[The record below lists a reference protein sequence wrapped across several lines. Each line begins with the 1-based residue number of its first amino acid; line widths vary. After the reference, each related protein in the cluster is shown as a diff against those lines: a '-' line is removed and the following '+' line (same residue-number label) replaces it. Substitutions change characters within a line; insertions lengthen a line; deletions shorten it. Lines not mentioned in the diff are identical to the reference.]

1 MSPEGYLCESG
12 VNGCVLNAGGGFL
25 RRCLADFLHQF
36 NQSADVY
43 RSVILLDTHVLV
55 WLDEAS
61 PRLGSDAIVR
71 IDAAFQAD
79 NIAVSAI
86 SFWEVAMLV
95 RKGRI
100 RLDMDL
106 SIWRN
111 DLLEQGIIELPVTGE
126 IGIKAA
132 GLESFHGDP
141 ADRLIAATAL
151 LCRRG
156 PMRD

>member
-1 MSPEGYLCESG
+1 M
-12 VNGCVLNAGGGFL
+12 
-25 RRCLADFLHQF
+25 
-36 NQSADVY
+36 
-43 RSVILLDTHVLV
+43 ILLDTHVLV
-55 WLDEAS
+55 WLSEAN
-61 PRLGSDAIVR
+61 PRLGADAIVQ

-79 NIAVSAI
+79 KLAVSAI

-95 RKGRI
+95 SKGRI
-100 RLDMDL
+100 RMDMDL

-111 DLLEQGIIELPVTGE
+111 DLLEQGVIELPVTGE

-151 LCRRG
+151 QHSLTLLTADEKLLSCKLAVKRQNASK
-156 PMRD
+156 